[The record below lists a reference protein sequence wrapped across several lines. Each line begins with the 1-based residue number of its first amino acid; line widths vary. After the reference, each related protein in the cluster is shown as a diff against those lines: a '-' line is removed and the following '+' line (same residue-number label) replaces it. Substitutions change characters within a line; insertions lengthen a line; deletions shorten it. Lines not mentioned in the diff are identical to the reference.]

1 MFVVHQPTQEVLNKK
16 GTIKKIKETGI
27 EMSPLMQYKEFVKKL
42 AAAPFVVTDG
52 GSIQEETAHMGVPC
66 LLWRG
71 KTERENGLDKN
82 VVISEYDEK
91 ICETFL
97 DNLM

>member
-1 MFVVHQPTQEVLNKK
+1 
-16 GTIKKIKETGI
+16 
-27 EMSPLMQYKEFVKKL
+27 MQYKEFIKKL
-42 AAAPFVVTDG
+42 ASAPYVITDG
-52 GSIQEETAHMGVPC
+52 GSIQEETAYMGIPC

-97 DNLM
+97 NNSENYRNQNTEKSLNPSSHVVDVLEEINQTI

>member
-1 MFVVHQPTQEVLNKK
+1 MVYL
-16 GTIKKIKETGI
+16 
-27 EMSPLMQYKEFVKKL
+27 
-42 AAAPFVVTDG
+42 
-52 GSIQEETAHMGVPC
+52 QEETAHMGIPC

-97 DNLM
+97 NNLENYRNENTEKSLNPSSHVVDVLEEINQTI